1 MFAFRVP
8 KFCTI
13 SFYVLNAKLRTWF
26 SFFDLFLMKVIK
38 FNPKFNT
45 FFGILDLGSTKM
57 LEGKIFQN
65 VYDEQ
70 KVQECLN
77 TGI

>member
-1 MFAFRVP
+1 MQKVIVAKMFAFRVP

-45 FFGILDLGSTKM
+45 FFWNLGLRKYKNVGRKDIL
-57 LEGKIFQN
+57 
-65 VYDEQ
+65 
-70 KVQECLN
+70 ECL
-77 TGI
+77 